1 MYLDFWRRHRGI
13 TDAEVELGLPQRP
26 CIDGFPSAANFIAKD
41 PDRSFSVYCAF
52 HQLSSRNLLYM
63 EAELYELQKQQQDA
77 DTLDFR
83 TGGTHAQECF
93 RSWKLLS
100 NSTNEEQKRRVAL
113 IHTIRS
119 KLKDYRKTI

>member
-1 MYLDFWRRHRGI
+1 
-13 TDAEVELGLPQRP
+13 
-26 CIDGFPSAANFIAKD
+26 
-41 PDRSFSVYCAF
+41 
-52 HQLSSRNLLYM
+52 M
-63 EAELYELQKQQQDA
+63 EAELYELQKQQQDD

-100 NSTNEEQKRRVAL
+100 NSTNEEQRRSVML

-119 KLKDYRKTI
+119 KLKDYRKAI